1 MENQSSETAVT
12 EEGRISIYVGMKEE
26 ADRRGISYA
35 QICREKGMK
44 PSTFYHG
51 MSRHGM
57 GVSEVKGCEKSEVSA
72 RRIVPDPVMT
82 DGVAV
87 SLVIS
92 GHEVTVR
99 SSAAALVSVLEAVK
113 NV

>member
-57 GVSEVKGCEKSEVSA
+57 GVSEVKGYEKSEVSA
-72 RRIVPDPVMT
+72 RRIVPDSVMT

>member
-44 PSTFYHG
+44 PSTF
-51 MSRHGM
+51 
-57 GVSEVKGCEKSEVSA
+57 
-72 RRIVPDPVMT
+72 T
-82 DGVAV
+82 D
-87 SLVIS
+87 
-92 GHEVTVR
+92 VR
-99 SSAAALVSVLEAVK
+99 
-113 NV
+113 